1 MAQADLHSP
10 GATVTVWDPFV
21 RVFHWT
27 VVLAFVV
34 AYLVED
40 PHVVH
45 VWAGYVIAAMLI
57 ARVIWGLVG
66 SKHARFSDFLYAP
79 STAFAYVRDLLR
91 MHGKRYLGHS
101 PAGGYMIV
109 ALIVM
114 LALTGI
120 AGLIIYGGEENAGP
134 LAGMVTK
141 QTAEQFEEVH
151 EVLANIT
158 LALILVHISAVL
170 FASFAHR
177 ENLARSMVTGKKRA
191 D

>member
-1 MAQADLHSP
+1 MVSLSC
-10 GATVTVWDPFV
+10 
-21 RVFHWT
+21 
-27 VVLAFVV
+27 
-34 AYLVED
+34 
-40 PHVVH
+40 
-45 VWAGYVIAAMLI
+45 
-57 ARVIWGLVG
+57 
-66 SKHARFSDFLYAP
+66 
-79 STAFAYVRDLLR
+79 
-91 MHGKRYLGHS
+91 S

-141 QTAEQFEEVH
+141 QTAEQVEEVH
-151 EVLANIT
+151 EVLANVT

-177 ENLARSMVTGKKRA
+177 ENVARSMVTGKKRA

>member
-1 MAQADLHSP
+1 MAQADPHSP
-10 GATVTVWDPFV
+10 SATVTVWDPFV

-79 STAFAYVRDLLR
+79 STAFAYVRNLLR

-101 PAGGYMIV
+101 SAGGYTIV

-120 AGLIIYGGEENAGP
+120 AGLIIYGGEKNAGP
-134 LAGMVTK
+134 LAGMVAK

-158 LALILVHISAVL
+158 IALILVHISAVL

-177 ENLARSMVTGKKRA
+177 ENLARSMVTGTKRA

>member
-1 MAQADLHSP
+1 MGNEIEASS
-10 GATVTVWDPFV
+10 GTEVVVWDPIV
-21 RVFHWT
+21 RIFHWT
-27 VVLAFVV
+27 VVAAFIV

-66 SKHARFSDFLYAP
+66 SKHARFSDFLYSP
-79 STAFAYVRDLLR
+79 STTFAYVRDLLR
-91 MHGKRYLGHS
+91 RKGKRYLGHS
-101 PAGGYMIV
+101 PGGGYMIV

-114 LALTGI
+114 LALTGV
-120 AGLIIYGGEENAGP
+120 AGLIVYGGDENAGP

-170 FASFAHR
+170 FASFAHH

-191 D
+191 E